1 MAAELPPGLSALF
14 GPPKKAAAPKPAPK
28 PAGPGAGDFFAMM
41 KKTRAVNTSPPAPA
55 APSKPFEVPE
65 IRKVKP
71 PPPIFDLAALARGAM
86 KDEAEAVR
94 RAAGAPQAPAPASNP
109 FAGMNAPTGP
119 PLPRA
124 GLFKGITKAGESK
137 KKEPP
142 KLKIPTEFV
151 PTLKDLFGLEE
162 EPTFRK
168 GSKIEEARRREGVK
182 DSSELRRILAIKRRP
197 LASSSAPDLTDRYRK
212 ASGTMR
218 LFRIQSAALFE
229 MRNAGGLFG
238 PCGVG
243 SGKTLISLLAQRA
256 MDSKQTVILV
266 PPALKA
272 QLQNVDIPRL
282 AKQWQID
289 LARIRVV
296 TYNQLSSASSA
307 DILEEIKPDLIVAD
321 EAHNLRYRTA
331 ARTKRFLRYMKAN
344 PGCRFV
350 GLSGTMTRKSL
361 NDYQHLAELAL
372 GKNSPLPNHYP
383 TLADWAEAID
393 VSDDP
398 MPPGALLQFCTDEE
412 LAEIA
417 KLSEDLE
424 AEGVSFKIQDIVR
437 KAFRR
442 RVVETPGVVATEE
455 SALGT
460 SLIIN
465 AARPKVPPDVL
476 NMIADVRGR
485 WVTPDGDELT
495 DALSVARIT
504 RQLAA
509 GFYYRPVW
517 PGGIPDV
524 EWLTARR
531 EWNKEV
537 REILRL
543 SRKGLDS
550 PMLIAS
556 AIERGDY
563 KSEFYDAWKKVK
575 DRPEPPREAVWVNDF
590 LVREAIEWVK
600 NNAAKTTPA
609 LVWYSH
615 DAFGRKLAELSGLPF
630 FGPGSKA
637 SEELTKV
644 DAKKTP
650 AIIVSARAHGTG
662 KNLQTFSLNL
672 ITTPISSGADAEQ
685 LIARTHRPGQ
695 EADEVRVD
703 VFVHTPET
711 LAAFRSSVRDAGYIE
726 ATQGQRQKLNFAE
739 RLGFGADAFEFGN
752 KTAEEIETDGIVW
765 GGGIA
770 DLFKR

>member
-1 MAAELPPGLSALF
+1 MAADLPPGLAALF
-14 GPPKKAAAPKPAPK
+14 GKPKPAAAPAVKGPSPNDFFAAMRKKAAPPPAAPKP
-28 PAGPGAGDFFAMM
+28 F
-41 KKTRAVNTSPPAPA
+41 V
-55 APSKPFEVPE
+55 VPE

-71 PPPIFDLAALARGAM
+71 PAPAFDLAGLARHAM
-86 KDEAEAVR
+86 RDEAESVQ
-94 RAAGAPQAPAPASNP
+94 RAAGAPPTSAAAPSP

-119 PLPRA
+119 ALPRP
-124 GLFKGITKAGESK
+124 GLFKGITAAGTK
-137 KKEPP
+137 KKEP
-142 KLKIPTEFV
+142 KLRIPNEAA
-151 PTLKDLFGLEE
+151 PTLKDLFGLTE

-168 GSKIEEARRREGVK
+168 GSKLDEAHRKAGVK
-182 DSSELRRILAIKRRP
+182 ESNELKRIVAIKRRP
-197 LASSSAPDLTDRYRK
+197 LATTSAPDLTDRFRK
-212 ASGTMR
+212 MSGGMR

-243 SGKTLISLLAQRA
+243 SGKTLISLLAHRA
-256 MDSKQTVILV
+256 MDAKQTVILV

-272 QLQNVDIPRL
+272 QLLTVDIPRL
-282 AKQWQID
+282 AKHWQID
-289 LARIRVV
+289 LAHIRVV
-296 TYNQLSSASSA
+296 TYNQLSSAGSA
-307 DILEEIKPDLIVAD
+307 DILEEILPDLIVAD

-331 ARTKRFLRYMKAN
+331 ARTKRFLRYMKAH
-344 PGCRFV
+344 PECRFV

-372 GKNSPLPNHYP
+372 GKNSPLPNHFP

-398 MPPGALLQFCTDEE
+398 MPPGALLQLCTEEE

-417 KLSEDLE
+417 KLSEKGETDG
-424 AEGVSFKIQDIVR
+424 ANFDVQRIVR
-437 KAFRR
+437 TAFRR

-460 SLIIN
+460 SLIIS
-465 AARPKVPPDVL
+465 ALKPKVPADVNAL
-476 NMIADVRGR
+476 IADVRGR

-509 GFYYRPVW
+509 GFYYRWIW
-517 PGGIPDV
+517 PNGIPDS
-524 EWLTARR
+524 EWLNARR

-543 SRKGLDS
+543 SRRGMDS
-550 PMLIAS
+550 PMLIAN
-556 AIERGDY
+556 AIERGEY
-563 KSEFYDAWKKVK
+563 KSEFYEAWRKVK

-590 LVREAIEWVK
+590 LVTEAIEWVK
-600 NNAAKTTPA
+600 ANAAKTTPA
-609 LVWYSH
+609 IVWYTH
-615 DAFGRKLAELSGLPF
+615 DAVGRKLAERSGLPF
-630 FGPGSKA
+630 FGPGAKA

-644 DAKKTP
+644 DTKKTP
-650 AIIVSARAHGTG
+650 AIICSAKAHGTG
-662 KNLQTFSLNL
+662 KNLQAFSLNL

-695 EADEVRVD
+695 EADEVRID

-711 LAAFRSSVRDAGYIE
+711 LAAFRSSVRDAAYIE
-726 ATQGQRQKLNFAE
+726 ATQGQKQKLNFAE
-739 RLGFGADAFEFGN
+739 RLGFGSDAFEFGN
-752 KTAEEIETDGIVW
+752 ETAEEVETAGIKW
-765 GGGIA
+765 SGTSLEN
-770 DLFKR
+770 LFGRKPST